1 MRGEAGCDTDYDADE
16 GRCLEHIRESLS
28 HAKPYK
34 RANIV
39 SNNIIWPTSVS
50 GSRRLIRF
58 QKVLPTIEAN
68 MATAM
73 ETPANFVHAMA
84 EWEA

>member
-16 GRCLEHIRESLS
+16 GRCLEHIRDASF

-39 SNNIIWPTSVS
+39 SNNIICPTSVS
-50 GSRRLIRF
+50 GSRQLIRF
-58 QKVLPTIEAN
+58 QKVLPTTEAN

-73 ETPANFVHAMA
+73 ETPANFVQARA